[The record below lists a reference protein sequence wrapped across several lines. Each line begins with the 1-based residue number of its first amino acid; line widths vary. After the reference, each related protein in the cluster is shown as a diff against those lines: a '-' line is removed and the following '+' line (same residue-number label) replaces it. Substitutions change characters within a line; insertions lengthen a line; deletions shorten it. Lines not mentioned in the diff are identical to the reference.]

1 MSNPVKEKIAA
12 NLDKVK
18 GEGKVRAENIREI
31 VKDAVIQAVD
41 ELKEGGSEIGLIIKD
56 AIATVIA
63 DLKGST
69 KQTTET
75 IADSIV
81 GAIEGS
87 TYQKQQAIAKQRAKL
102 LEIEALLDKQ
112 QQDLDAEI
120 GGALVDIKAIEA
132 ADSTDVN
139 SDAIN
144 SAVNAVQDRQESG
157 MLKDQY
163 LKLKTKMASLDK
175 HLEFRYGDRYGEVK
189 EKWEDVKVWYEQKK
203 TEAETTG
210 TIPLHQKQA
219 EIESNIDDFGSV
231 VARKEKEVKQQLKK
245 LWQDKGFGT

>member
-1 MSNPVKEKIAA
+1 MSNPVKEKITA
-12 NLDKVK
+12 NLDRVK

-75 IADSIV
+75 IAASIE

-87 TYQKQQAIAKQRAKL
+87 TYQKQQAIAQQRAKL
-102 LEIEALLDKQ
+102 LEIEAMLDKQ

-132 ADSTDVN
+132 ADSTD
-139 SDAIN
+139 IN
-144 SAVNAVQDRQESG
+144 SEAVNAAVSSVQDRQESG
-157 MLKDQY
+157 MLKEQY
-163 LKLKTKMASLDK
+163 FKLKTQMTSLDK
-175 HLEFRYGDRYGEVK
+175 YLESRYGDRYGEVK
-189 EKWEDVKVWYEQKK
+189 EQWENMKVWYEQKK
-203 TEAETTG
+203 TEAELTG

-219 EIESNIDDFGSV
+219 EIVSNIDDFGSV
-231 VARKEKEVKQQLKK
+231 VARKEQEVKGKLKQLWK
-245 LWQDKGFGT
+245 DKGFGT